1 MFNIAKFFL
10 GAFTTLGGM
19 FAGLF
24 GRRTAVTVAVVTAI
38 IAMTTALS
46 VALKATLSS
55 LAVYATPVVPQAF
68 LDGLSPFY
76 PDNLEVCL
84 GAMFSA
90 RVAVWAYNF
99 NKEILKTYL
108 GGV

>member
-10 GAFTTLGGM
+10 GALTTLGGM

-24 GRRTAVTVAVVTAI
+24 GRRTAVTLAVVTAI

-46 VALKATLSS
+46 VALKAILTSIS
-55 LAVYATPVVPQAF
+55 AYATPVLPQVF
-68 LDGLSPFY
+68 LDGIAAFY
-76 PDNLEVCL
+76 PQNLEVCL

-90 RVAVWAYNF
+90 RVAIWAYNF